1 MQQIPTTTQH
11 LRTVTSKGQ
20 VTIPVEI
27 REMLGIHPNDQ
38 VVIQVS
44 EGRVEIKQALMK
56 LEQTF
61 GAVPALKKP
70 VSIKQMRDIAI
81 EEHLEKFKK

>member
-1 MQQIPTTTQH
+1 MNNIPTTIQH

-20 VTIPVEI
+20 VTIPVDI
-27 REMLGIHPNDQ
+27 RQMLDIQPNDQ

-44 EGRVEIKQALMK
+44 EGRVEIKQAPMK

-61 GAVPALKKP
+61 SAVPALKNP
-70 VSIKQMRDIAI
+70 VSFKQMRDIAI